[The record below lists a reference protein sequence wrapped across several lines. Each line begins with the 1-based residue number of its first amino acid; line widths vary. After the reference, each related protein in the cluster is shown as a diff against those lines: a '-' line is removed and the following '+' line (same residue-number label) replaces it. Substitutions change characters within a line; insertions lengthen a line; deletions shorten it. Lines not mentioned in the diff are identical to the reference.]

1 MHIFDYKAP
10 FFIKNETQI
19 INLKSNFGKLVH
31 NSAHLFIF
39 LLYLHAETT
48 KFISLAGLRLNPNI
62 HNMAATRYY
71 YSDSI
76 LSFLNRG
83 RDEIIGRLT
92 LASQH
97 DINDETAQSWVDEIS
112 TLKDAL
118 APFSGKGSVYFEY
131 NIPRMGRRAD
141 VIAIINGV
149 VFVLE
154 YKTAEQKFSR
164 DAVIQVWDYSLDLK
178 NFQEGC
184 LDRAIVPILVVP
196 NEKNSHCK
204 LELKHFEDNVYEPLM
219 VNAQQLRAAIEKAL
233 TNIPNQFQTTQ
244 DDDIW
249 AKSGYSPT
257 PTIIEAA
264 VALYEEN
271 TVEDITKHGGDIDK
285 ASAELTRIIDH
296 CRANR
301 RKAICFI
308 TGVPGA
314 GKTLIGLNTAID
326 QFNRGEK
333 AVYLSGNFPLVE
345 VLQEAL
351 TRDYVRRDK
360 IRAKYEHRKSCTKD
374 EAKSKVKAF
383 IQMIHHYRDLY
394 LEGTIVEKSKIVPK
408 PGYFQSHTD
417 KAYIP
422 AEHVAIFDEAQRAWT
437 KEELK
442 RFMREKK
449 GITEFPYSEPE
460 YLISCMDRQPD
471 WGVVVCL
478 VGNGQAI
485 NKGEAGLKEWIDS
498 IQRSYK
504 EWDVYL
510 SDYLVQS
517 GDVTPEDLDLIKS
530 QLISKEDLHLKMS
543 MRSFRSEKVSI
554 FVNQLLALQKEE
566 AAATLQELQNYPIVL
581 TRSLDEA
588 KKWLRDH
595 NRGSERMGL
604 LASSKAERLKAISI
618 NVRYQPDFVH
628 WFLEDD
634 TDIRSSNAL
643 EDTLT
648 EFKVQ
653 GLEIDWACVA
663 WDADLRLSKDG
674 KSWQHY
680 QLRSGTK
687 WQNINKPINQEY
699 QINAYRVLLTRA
711 RQGMVIVI
719 PNGDHGVPPDETRKP
734 EWYDGIYNYLKEIGI
749 KEI

>member
-1 MHIFDYKAP
+1 M
-10 FFIKNETQI
+10 
-19 INLKSNFGKLVH
+19 G
-31 NSAHLFIF
+31 
-39 LLYLHAETT
+39 
-48 KFISLAGLRLNPNI
+48 
-62 HNMAATRYY
+62 YY

-76 LSFLNRG
+76 TDFLSRSTN
-83 RDEIIGRLT
+83 EIVGDLT

-97 DINDETAQSWVDEIS
+97 DINDETAQSWVEEID
-112 TLKDAL
+112 TLREAL
-118 APFSGKGSVYFEY
+118 EAYSGRGSLYFEY

-141 VIAIINGV
+141 VIVLIDGI
-149 VFVLE
+149 VFVVE
-154 YKTAEQKFSR
+154 YKTAEQRFTR
-164 DAVIQVWDYSLDLK
+164 EAMVQVWDYALDLK

-184 LDRAIVPILVVP
+184 LDRILIPILVAP
-196 NEKNSHCK
+196 KEKDSHCH
-204 LELKHFEDNVYEPLM
+204 LTLKHFEDMVYEPLM
-219 VNAQQLRAAIEKAL
+219 VNRKKLPKMFGAVLEGVVYKDKPTL
-233 TNIPNQFQTTQ
+233 S
-244 DDDIW
+244 DDQW

-264 VALYEEN
+264 IALYEEN
-271 TVEDITKHGGDIDK
+271 TVEEITKHGGDIDK
-285 ASAELTRIIDH
+285 ASEELCHIIDH
-296 CRANR
+296 CREKK

-360 IRAKYEHRKSCTKD
+360 IRAKAEKRKACTKA

-394 LEGTIVEKSKIVPK
+394 LEGTEVKDGKIVPIE
-408 PGYFQSHTD
+408 GYFQSHTD

-422 AEHVAIFDEAQRAWT
+422 VEHVAIFDEAQRAWT
-437 KEELK
+437 QAELK

-449 GITEFPYSEPE
+449 GIKDFPYSEPE
-460 YLISCMDRQPD
+460 YLISCMDRQTD
-471 WGVVVCL
+471 WGLVVCL

-485 NKGEAGLKEWIDS
+485 NKGEAGLKEWIES
-498 IQRSYK
+498 VHRSYPS
-504 EWDVYL
+504 WDVYM
-510 SDYLVQS
+510 SDYLVTS
-517 GDVTPEDLDLIKS
+517 NDV
-530 QLISKEDLHLKMS
+530 SKEDLTLIHRQLIAKEELHLTMS
-543 MRSFRSEKVSI
+543 MRSFRSEKVSL
-554 FVNQLLALQKEE
+554 FVNQLLDLQKEE
-566 AAATLQELQNYPIVL
+566 ATATLCELEKYPIVL
-581 TRSLDEA
+581 TRSLDTA
-588 KKWLRDH
+588 KQWLRSH
-595 NRGSERMGL
+595 ARGSERFGL
-604 LASSKAERLKAISI
+604 LASSKAERLKAIGI

-634 TDIRSSNAL
+634 SDIRSSNCL

-653 GLEIDWACVA
+653 GLEIDWACVT

-674 KSWQHY
+674 MSWQHF
-680 QLRSGTK
+680 QLRSGTQ
-687 WQNINKPINQEY
+687 WQKINKEINKEY

-711 RQGMVIVI
+711 RQGMVIVV
-719 PNGDHGVPPDETRKP
+719 PNGDNSVPPDETRKP
-734 EWYDGIYNYLKEIGI
+734 EWYDGIYNYLKAIGL

>member
-1 MHIFDYKAP
+1 
-10 FFIKNETQI
+10 
-19 INLKSNFGKLVH
+19 
-31 NSAHLFIF
+31 
-39 LLYLHAETT
+39 
-48 KFISLAGLRLNPNI
+48 
-62 HNMAATRYY
+62 MAAQRYY
-71 YSDSI
+71 YSDTI
-76 LSFLNRG
+76 ADFLSRG
-83 RDEIIGRLT
+83 TNEIVGKLT

-97 DINDETAQSWVDEIS
+97 DINDETAQSWVEEID
-112 TLKDAL
+112 TLREAL
-118 APFSGKGSVYFEY
+118 EAYPGRGSLYFEY

-141 VIAIINGV
+141 VIVLIDSI
-149 VFVLE
+149 VFVVE
-154 YKTAEQKFSR
+154 YKTATQRFTR
-164 DAVIQVWDYSLDLK
+164 DAMVQVWDYALDLK

-184 LDRAIVPILVVP
+184 MDRILIPILVAP
-196 NEKNSHCK
+196 REKDSHCQ
-204 LELKHFEDNVYEPLM
+204 LTLNHFEDMVYEPLM
-219 VNAQQLRAAIEKAL
+219 VNRKKLPEVFESVLHGVGYKDKL
-233 TNIPNQFQTTQ
+233 TFN
-244 DDDIW
+244 DDLW

-264 VALYEEN
+264 IALYEEN

-285 ASAELTRIIDH
+285 ASEELRHIIDH
-296 CRANR
+296 CREKN

-360 IRAKYEHRKSCTKD
+360 IRAKAEKRKACTKA

-394 LEGTIVEKSKIVPK
+394 LEGTEIKDGRIVPID
-408 PGYFQSHTD
+408 GYFQSHTD

-422 AEHVAIFDEAQRAWT
+422 VEHVAIFDEAQRAWT
-437 KEELK
+437 QAELK

-449 GITEFPYSEPE
+449 GIKDFPYSEPE
-460 YLISCMDRQPD
+460 YLISCMDRQTD
-471 WGVVVCL
+471 WGLVVCL

-485 NKGEAGLKEWIDS
+485 NKGEAGLKEWIES
-498 IQRSYK
+498 VHRSYPS
-504 EWDVYL
+504 WDVYM
-510 SDYLVQS
+510 SDYLVTS
-517 GDVTPEDLDLIKS
+517 SDV
-530 QLISKEDLHLKMS
+530 SKEDLTLIHRQLIAKEELHLTMS
-543 MRSFRSEKVSI
+543 MRSFRSEKVSL
-554 FVNQLLALQKEE
+554 FVNQLLDLQKEE
-566 AAATLQELQNYPIVL
+566 ATATLCELEKYPIVL
-581 TRSLDEA
+581 TRSLDTA
-588 KKWLRDH
+588 KQWLRSH
-595 NRGSERMGL
+595 ARGSERFGL
-604 LASSKAERLKAISI
+604 LASSKAERLKAIGI

-634 TDIRSSNAL
+634 SDIRSSNCL

-653 GLEIDWACVA
+653 GLEIDWACVT

-674 KSWQHY
+674 MSWQHF
-680 QLRSGTK
+680 QLRSGTQ
-687 WQNINKPINQEY
+687 WQKINKEINKEY

-711 RQGMVIVI
+711 RQGMVIVV
-719 PNGDHGVPPDETRKP
+719 PNGDNSVPPDETRKP
-734 EWYDGIYNYLKEIGI
+734 EWYDGIYSYLKSLGLEEI
-749 KEI
+749 

>member
-1 MHIFDYKAP
+1 
-10 FFIKNETQI
+10 
-19 INLKSNFGKLVH
+19 
-31 NSAHLFIF
+31 
-39 LLYLHAETT
+39 
-48 KFISLAGLRLNPNI
+48 
-62 HNMAATRYY
+62 MAARRFY

-76 LSFLNRG
+76 SAFLNRSVN
-83 RDEIIGRLT
+83 EIIGELT

-97 DINDETAQSWVDEIS
+97 DINEETSSSWVEEID
-112 TLKDAL
+112 TLKEAL
-118 APFSGKGSVYFEY
+118 APFSGHGSVYFEY

-141 VIAIINGV
+141 VVAVIDGI

-154 YKTAEQKFSR
+154 YKTAEQKFHR
-164 DAVIQVWDYSLDLK
+164 DAMVQVWDYALDLK
-178 NFQEGC
+178 NFQEGSH
-184 LDRAIVPILVVP
+184 DRVLVPVLVAP
-196 NEKNSHCK
+196 KEKVKHCS

-219 VNAQQLRAAIEKAL
+219 VNAHLLGAGISKVLDSIPHEVQLKTA
-233 TNIPNQFQTTQ
+233 
-244 DDDIW
+244 DDIW
-249 AKSGYSPT
+249 AKSGYEPT

-264 VALYEEN
+264 IALYEEN

-285 ASAELTRIIDH
+285 ASVELANIIES
-296 CRANR
+296 CRNNN

-326 QFNRGEK
+326 QFNRDEK

-351 TRDYVRRDK
+351 ARDYVRRDK
-360 IRAKYEHRKSCTKD
+360 IKAKQEKRKACTKE

-394 LEGTIVEKSKIVPK
+394 LEGTTIENGRIVPM
-408 PGYFQSHTD
+408 PDYFQSHSD
-417 KAYIP
+417 KAYVP
-422 AEHVAIFDEAQRAWT
+422 SEHVAIFDEAQRAWT
-437 KEELK
+437 QEELG

-449 GITEFPYSEPE
+449 GIKDFPYSEPE

-478 VGNGQAI
+478 VGNGQSI
-485 NKGEAGLKEWIDS
+485 NKGEAGLKEWIES
-498 IQRSYK
+498 IYRSYK
-504 EWDVYL
+504 DWDVYI
-510 SDYLVQS
+510 SEYLMRS
-517 GDVTPEDLDLIKS
+517 GDVTKEQMDLVRSQIKS
-530 QLISKEDLHLKMS
+530 REELHLKMS

-554 FVNQLLALQKEE
+554 FVNQLLALQKED
-566 AAATLQELQNYPIVL
+566 AASTLRELDNYPIVM
-581 TRSLDEA
+581 TRSLETA
-588 KKWLRDH
+588 KQWLRDH

-634 TDIRSSNAL
+634 RDIRSSNAL

-663 WDADLRLSKDG
+663 WDADLRLSQDG
-674 KSWQHY
+674 KSWQHF

-687 WQNINKPINQEY
+687 WQNINKPINREY

-711 RQGMVIVI
+711 RQGMIIVV

>member
-1 MHIFDYKAP
+1 
-10 FFIKNETQI
+10 
-19 INLKSNFGKLVH
+19 
-31 NSAHLFIF
+31 
-39 LLYLHAETT
+39 
-48 KFISLAGLRLNPNI
+48 
-62 HNMAATRYY
+62 MAARRFY

-76 LSFLNRG
+76 SAFLNRSVN
-83 RDEIIGRLT
+83 EIIGELT

-97 DINDETAQSWVDEIS
+97 DINEETSSSWVEEID

-118 APFSGKGSVYFEY
+118 APFSGHGSVYFEY

-141 VIAIINGV
+141 VVAVIDGI

-154 YKTAEQKFSR
+154 YKTAEQKFHR
-164 DAVIQVWDYSLDLK
+164 DAMVQVWDYALDLK
-178 NFQEGC
+178 NFQEGSH
-184 LDRAIVPILVVP
+184 DRTLVPVLVAP
-196 NEKNSHCK
+196 KEKDKHCC

-219 VNAQQLRAAIEKAL
+219 VNANLLGACISKVL
-233 TNIPNQFQTTQ
+233 DSIPHEVQSETA
-244 DDDIW
+244 DDIW
-249 AKSGYSPT
+249 AKSGYEPT

-264 VALYEEN
+264 IALYEEKS
-271 TVEDITKHGGDIDK
+271 VEDITKHGGDIDK
-285 ASAELTRIIDH
+285 ASLELTNIIED
-296 CRANR
+296 CRKNC

-314 GKTLIGLNTAID
+314 GKTLIGLNTVID
-326 QFNRGEK
+326 QFNRDEK

-351 TRDYVRRDK
+351 ARDYVRRDK
-360 IRAKYEHRKSCTKD
+360 IKAKQEKRKACTKE

-394 LEGTIVEKSKIVPK
+394 LEGTIIENGRIVPM
-408 PGYFQSHTD
+408 PDYFQSHSD
-417 KAYIP
+417 KAYVP
-422 AEHVAIFDEAQRAWT
+422 SEHVAIFDEAQRAWT
-437 KEELK
+437 KEELG

-449 GITEFPYSEPE
+449 GIKDFPYSEPE
-460 YLISCMDRQPD
+460 YLISCMDRQTD

-478 VGNGQAI
+478 VGNGQSI
-485 NKGEAGLKEWIDS
+485 NKGEAGLKEWIES
-498 IQRSYK
+498 IHRSYK
-504 EWDVYL
+504 DWDVYI
-510 SDYLVQS
+510 SEYLMHS
-517 GDVTPEDLDLIKS
+517 GDVTKEQMGLIRSQIKS
-530 QLISKEDLHLKMS
+530 REELHLKMS

-554 FVNQLLALQKEE
+554 FVNQLLALQKED
-566 AAATLQELQNYPIVL
+566 AASTLRELENYPIVM
-581 TRSLDEA
+581 TRSLETA
-588 KKWLRDH
+588 KQWLRDH

-634 TDIRSSNAL
+634 RDIRSSNAL

-663 WDADLRLSKDG
+663 WDADLRLSQDG
-674 KSWQHY
+674 KSWQHF

-687 WQNINKPINQEY
+687 WQNINKPINREY

-711 RQGMVIVI
+711 RQGMIIVV

>member
-1 MHIFDYKAP
+1 
-10 FFIKNETQI
+10 
-19 INLKSNFGKLVH
+19 
-31 NSAHLFIF
+31 
-39 LLYLHAETT
+39 
-48 KFISLAGLRLNPNI
+48 
-62 HNMAATRYY
+62 MAARRFY

-76 LSFLNRG
+76 SAFLNRSVN
-83 RDEIIGRLT
+83 EIIGELT

-97 DINDETAQSWVDEIS
+97 DINEETSSSWVEEID
-112 TLKDAL
+112 TLKEAL
-118 APFSGKGSVYFEY
+118 APFSGHGSVYFEY

-141 VIAIINGV
+141 VVAVIDGI

-154 YKTAEQKFSR
+154 YKTAEQKFHR
-164 DAVIQVWDYSLDLK
+164 DAMIQVWDYALDLK
-178 NFQEGC
+178 NFQEGSH
-184 LDRAIVPILVVP
+184 DRVLVPVLVAP
-196 NEKNSHCK
+196 KEKVKHCS

-219 VNAQQLRAAIEKAL
+219 VNAHLLGAGISKVLDSIPHEVQLKTA
-233 TNIPNQFQTTQ
+233 
-244 DDDIW
+244 DDIW
-249 AKSGYSPT
+249 AKSGYEPT

-264 VALYEEN
+264 IALYEEN

-285 ASAELTRIIDH
+285 ASVELANIIES
-296 CRANR
+296 CRNNN

-326 QFNRGEK
+326 QFNRDEK

-351 TRDYVRRDK
+351 ARDYVRRDK
-360 IRAKYEHRKSCTKD
+360 IKAKQEKRKACTKE

-394 LEGTIVEKSKIVPK
+394 LEGTTIENGRIVPM
-408 PGYFQSHTD
+408 PDYFQSHSD
-417 KAYIP
+417 KAYVP
-422 AEHVAIFDEAQRAWT
+422 SEHVAIFDEAQRAWT
-437 KEELK
+437 QEELG

-449 GITEFPYSEPE
+449 GIKDFPYSEPE

-478 VGNGQAI
+478 VGNGQSI
-485 NKGEAGLKEWIDS
+485 NKGEAGLKEWIES
-498 IQRSYK
+498 IYRSYK
-504 EWDVYL
+504 DWDVYI
-510 SDYLVQS
+510 SEYLMRS
-517 GDVTPEDLDLIKS
+517 GDVTKEQMDLVRSQIKS
-530 QLISKEDLHLKMS
+530 REELHLKMS

-554 FVNQLLALQKEE
+554 FVNQLLALQKED
-566 AAATLQELQNYPIVL
+566 AASTLRELDNYPIVM
-581 TRSLDEA
+581 TRSLENA
-588 KKWLRDH
+588 KQWLRDH

-634 TDIRSSNAL
+634 RDIRSSNAL

-663 WDADLRLSKDG
+663 WDADLRLSQDG
-674 KSWQHY
+674 KSWQHF

-687 WQNINKPINQEY
+687 WQNINKPINREY

-711 RQGMVIVI
+711 RQGMIIVV

-749 KEI
+749 KEL

>member
-1 MHIFDYKAP
+1 
-10 FFIKNETQI
+10 
-19 INLKSNFGKLVH
+19 
-31 NSAHLFIF
+31 
-39 LLYLHAETT
+39 
-48 KFISLAGLRLNPNI
+48 
-62 HNMAATRYY
+62 MAATRYY

-76 LSFLNRG
+76 DRFLTRNVN
-83 RDEIIGRLT
+83 EIVGELT

-97 DINDETAQSWVDEIS
+97 DINDETSQSWVEEIM
-112 TLKDAL
+112 TLQEAL
-118 APFSGKGSVYFEY
+118 APYSGHGSIYFEY

-141 VIAIINGV
+141 VIALIDGI

-154 YKTAEQKFSR
+154 YKTAEQKFHR
-164 DAVIQVWDYSLDLK
+164 DAMIQAWDYALDLK
-178 NFQEGC
+178 NFQEGSI
-184 LDRAIVPILVVP
+184 DRVLVPILVAP
-196 NEKNSHCK
+196 KEKDSHCR
-204 LELKHFEDNVYEPLM
+204 LDLKHFEDNVYEPLI
-219 VNAQQLRAAIEKAL
+219 VNATKLASVIARVLDAI
-233 TNIPNQFQTTQ
+233 PHSPQTSNE
-244 DDDIW
+244 DDAW
-249 AKSGYSPT
+249 AKSGYEPT

-264 VALYEEN
+264 IALYEEN

-285 ASAELTRIIDH
+285 AALELTNIIEY
-296 CRANR
+296 CRQNN

-345 VLQEAL
+345 VLQESL
-351 TRDYVRRDK
+351 TRDYVRREK
-360 IRAKYEHRKSCTKD
+360 IKAKKEGRKACTKE

-394 LEGTIVEKSKIVPK
+394 LEGTKVEGGKIVPV

-437 KEELK
+437 QEELQ

-449 GITEFPYSEPE
+449 GIKDFPYSEPE
-460 YLISCMDRQPD
+460 YLISCMNRQTD
-471 WGVVVCL
+471 WGLVVCL
-478 VGNGQAI
+478 VGNGQSI
-485 NKGEAGLKEWIDS
+485 NKGEAGLKEWIES
-498 IQRSYK
+498 INRSYK
-504 EWDVYL
+504 DWDVYM
-510 SDYLVQS
+510 SDYLLAS
-517 GDVTPEDLDLIKS
+517 GDVTPELMNLIRPQLKS
-530 QLISKEDLHLKMS
+530 REDLHLKMS

-554 FVNQLLALQKEE
+554 FVNQLLALHKQE
-566 AAATLQELQNYPIVL
+566 AAATLKELDNYPIVL
-581 TRSLDEA
+581 TRSLDRA
-588 KKWLRDH
+588 KQWLRDH
-595 NRGSERMGL
+595 KRGSERMGL

-628 WFLEDD
+628 WFLENDS
-634 TDIRSSNAL
+634 DIRSSNAL

-663 WDADLRLSKDG
+663 WDADLRLNKDG
-674 KSWQHY
+674 KTWSHH
-680 QLRSGTK
+680 QLRSGTQ

-734 EWYDGIYNYLKEIGI
+734 EWYDGIYNYLKEVGI

>member
-1 MHIFDYKAP
+1 
-10 FFIKNETQI
+10 
-19 INLKSNFGKLVH
+19 
-31 NSAHLFIF
+31 
-39 LLYLHAETT
+39 
-48 KFISLAGLRLNPNI
+48 
-62 HNMAATRYY
+62 MAAQRYY

-76 LSFLNRG
+76 TDFLSRSTN
-83 RDEIIGRLT
+83 EIVGDLT

-97 DINDETAQSWVDEIS
+97 DINDETAQSWVEEID
-112 TLKDAL
+112 TLREAL
-118 APFSGKGSVYFEY
+118 EAYSGRGSLYFEY

-141 VIAIINGV
+141 VIVLIDGI
-149 VFVLE
+149 VFVVE
-154 YKTAEQKFSR
+154 YKTAEQRFTR
-164 DAVIQVWDYSLDLK
+164 EAMVQVWDYALDLK

-184 LDRAIVPILVVP
+184 LDRILIPILVAP
-196 NEKNSHCK
+196 KEKDSHCH
-204 LELKHFEDNVYEPLM
+204 LTLKHFEDMVYEPLM
-219 VNAQQLRAAIEKAL
+219 VNRKKLPKMFGAVLEGVVYKDKPTL
-233 TNIPNQFQTTQ
+233 S
-244 DDDIW
+244 DDQW

-264 VALYEEN
+264 IALYEEN
-271 TVEDITKHGGDIDK
+271 TVEEITKHGGDIDK
-285 ASAELTRIIDH
+285 ASEELCHIIDH
-296 CRANR
+296 CREKK

-360 IRAKYEHRKSCTKD
+360 IRAKAEKRKACTKA

-394 LEGTIVEKSKIVPK
+394 LEGTEVKDGKIVPIE
-408 PGYFQSHTD
+408 GYFQSHTD

-422 AEHVAIFDEAQRAWT
+422 VEHVAIFDEAQRAWT
-437 KEELK
+437 QAELK

-449 GITEFPYSEPE
+449 GIKDFPYSEPE
-460 YLISCMDRQPD
+460 YLISCMDRQTD
-471 WGVVVCL
+471 WGLVVCL

-485 NKGEAGLKEWIDS
+485 NKGEAGLKEWIES
-498 IQRSYK
+498 VHRSYPS
-504 EWDVYL
+504 WDVYM
-510 SDYLVQS
+510 SDYLVTS
-517 GDVTPEDLDLIKS
+517 NDV
-530 QLISKEDLHLKMS
+530 SKEDLTLIHRQLIAKEELHLTMS
-543 MRSFRSEKVSI
+543 MRSFRSEKVSL
-554 FVNQLLALQKEE
+554 FVNQLLDLQKEE
-566 AAATLQELQNYPIVL
+566 ATATLCELEKYPIVL
-581 TRSLDEA
+581 TRSLDTA
-588 KKWLRDH
+588 KQWLRSH
-595 NRGSERMGL
+595 ARGSERFGL
-604 LASSKAERLKAISI
+604 LASSKAERLKAIGI

-634 TDIRSSNAL
+634 SDIRSSNCL

-653 GLEIDWACVA
+653 GLEIDWACVT

-674 KSWQHY
+674 MSWQHF
-680 QLRSGTK
+680 QLRSGTQ
-687 WQNINKPINQEY
+687 WQKINKEINKEY

-711 RQGMVIVI
+711 RQGMVIVV
-719 PNGDHGVPPDETRKP
+719 PNGDNSVPPDETRKP
-734 EWYDGIYNYLKEIGI
+734 EWYDGKYNYLKAIGL

>member
-1 MHIFDYKAP
+1 
-10 FFIKNETQI
+10 
-19 INLKSNFGKLVH
+19 
-31 NSAHLFIF
+31 
-39 LLYLHAETT
+39 
-48 KFISLAGLRLNPNI
+48 
-62 HNMAATRYY
+62 MASKRYY
-71 YSDSI
+71 YSDTISC
-76 LSFLNRG
+76 FLAKSVN
-83 RDEIIGRLT
+83 EIVGELT

-97 DINDETAQSWVDEIS
+97 DVNEETSHSWVEEI
-112 TLKDAL
+112 TMLHEVL
-118 APFSGKGSVYFEY
+118 VPYYGRGSVFFEY

-141 VIAIINGV
+141 AVVIIDGI
-149 VFVLE
+149 VFILE
-154 YKTAEQKFSR
+154 FKTAEQKINRS
-164 DAVIQVWDYSLDLK
+164 ALIQVWDYALDLK
-178 NFQEGC
+178 NFHEGSANRV
-184 LDRAIVPILVVP
+184 LVPVLVVP
-196 NEKNSHCK
+196 KEKNSHCV
-204 LELKHFEDNVYEPLM
+204 LDLKHFEDNVYEPLV
-219 VNAQQLRAAIEKAL
+219 VNVRLLNNVFSKVIDL
-233 TNIPNQFQTTQ
+233 IPHSSQCVS
-244 DDDIW
+244 DSIW
-249 AKSGYSPT
+249 ARSGYEPT

-264 VALYEEN
+264 IALYEEN

-285 ASAELTRIIDH
+285 ASVELTNIIEY
-296 CRANR
+296 CKQNS

-333 AVYLSGNFPLVE
+333 AVYLSGNFPLVK

-351 TRDYVRRDK
+351 ARDYVYRDK
-360 IRAKYEHRKSCTKD
+360 INAKQENRKACTKE
-374 EAKSKVKAF
+374 EARSKVKAF

-394 LEGTIVEKSKIVPK
+394 LEGTKIEEGKILPI
-408 PGYFQSHTD
+408 PDYFQDHTD

-422 AEHVAIFDEAQRAWT
+422 TEHVTIFDEAQRAWT
-437 KEELK
+437 REELQ

-449 GITEFPYSEPE
+449 GIVNFPYSEPE
-460 YLISCMDRQPD
+460 YLISCMDRQQD

-478 VGNGQAI
+478 VGNGQSI
-485 NKGEAGLKEWIDS
+485 NKGEAGLTEWIES
-498 IQRSYK
+498 IHRNFRD
-504 EWDVYL
+504 WDVYI
-510 SDYLVQS
+510 SEYLLDS
-517 GDVTPEDLDLIKS
+517 GDVTKEHLDSIRPQIKS
-530 QLISKEDLHLKMS
+530 HDSLHLRMS

-566 AAATLQELQNYPIVL
+566 AKATLQELENYPIVM
-581 TRSLDEA
+581 TRSLSMA
-588 KKWLRDH
+588 KQWLRGH

-634 TDIRSSNAL
+634 RDIRSSNAL

-648 EFKVQ
+648 EFEVQ

-663 WDADLRLSKDG
+663 WDADLRLSKDCCG
-674 KSWQHY
+674 WQHY

-687 WQNINKPINQEY
+687 WQNINKPENQEY

-711 RQGMVIVI
+711 RQGMIILI
-719 PNGDHGVPPDETRKP
+719 PNGDYSIPPDETRKP
-734 EWYDGIYNYLKEIGI
+734 EWYDGIYDYLKEIGV

>member
-1 MHIFDYKAP
+1 
-10 FFIKNETQI
+10 
-19 INLKSNFGKLVH
+19 
-31 NSAHLFIF
+31 
-39 LLYLHAETT
+39 
-48 KFISLAGLRLNPNI
+48 
-62 HNMAATRYY
+62 MAAQRYY

-76 LSFLNRG
+76 TDFLSRSTN
-83 RDEIIGRLT
+83 EIVGDLT

-97 DINDETAQSWVDEIS
+97 DINDETAQSWVEEID
-112 TLKDAL
+112 TLREAL
-118 APFSGKGSVYFEY
+118 EAYSGRGSLYFEY

-141 VIAIINGV
+141 VIVLIDGI
-149 VFVLE
+149 VFVVE
-154 YKTAEQKFSR
+154 YKTAEQRFTR
-164 DAVIQVWDYSLDLK
+164 EAMVQVWDYALDLK

-184 LDRAIVPILVVP
+184 LDRILIPILVAP
-196 NEKNSHCK
+196 KEKDSHCH
-204 LELKHFEDNVYEPLM
+204 LTLKHFEDMVYEPLM
-219 VNAQQLRAAIEKAL
+219 VNRKKLSEVFESVLEGVVYKDKPTL
-233 TNIPNQFQTTQ
+233 
-244 DDDIW
+244 DDDQW

-264 VALYEEN
+264 IALYEEN
-271 TVEDITKHGGDIDK
+271 TVEEITKHGGDIDK
-285 ASAELTRIIDH
+285 ASEELCHIIDH
-296 CRANR
+296 CREKK

-360 IRAKYEHRKSCTKD
+360 IRAKAEKRKACTKA

-394 LEGTIVEKSKIVPK
+394 LEGTEVKDGRIVPIE
-408 PGYFQSHTD
+408 GYFQSHTD

-422 AEHVAIFDEAQRAWT
+422 VEHVAIFDEAQRAWT
-437 KEELK
+437 QAELK

-449 GITEFPYSEPE
+449 GIKDFPYSEPE
-460 YLISCMDRQPD
+460 YLISCMDRQTD
-471 WGVVVCL
+471 WGLVVCL

-485 NKGEAGLKEWIDS
+485 NKGEAGLKEWIES
-498 IQRSYK
+498 VHRSYPS
-504 EWDVYL
+504 WDVYM
-510 SDYLVQS
+510 SDFLVTS
-517 GDVTPEDLDLIKS
+517 NDV
-530 QLISKEDLHLKMS
+530 SKEDLALIHKQLIAKEELHLTMS
-543 MRSFRSEKVSI
+543 MRSFRSEKVSL
-554 FVNQLLALQKEE
+554 FVNQLLDLQKKE
-566 AAATLQELQNYPIVL
+566 AAATLCELEKYPIVL
-581 TRSLDEA
+581 TRSLDTA
-588 KKWLRDH
+588 KQWLRSH
-595 NRGSERMGL
+595 ARGSERFGL
-604 LASSKAERLKAISI
+604 LASSKAERLKAIGI

-634 TDIRSSNAL
+634 SDIRSSNCL

-653 GLEIDWACVA
+653 GLEIDWACVT

-674 KSWQHY
+674 MSWQHF
-680 QLRSGTK
+680 QLRSGTQ
-687 WQNINKPINQEY
+687 WQKINKEINKEY

-711 RQGMVIVI
+711 RQGMVIVV
-719 PNGDHGVPPDETRKP
+719 PNGDNSVPPDETRKP
-734 EWYDGIYNYLKEIGI
+734 EWYDGIYSYLKSLGLEEI
-749 KEI
+749 

>member
-1 MHIFDYKAP
+1 
-10 FFIKNETQI
+10 
-19 INLKSNFGKLVH
+19 
-31 NSAHLFIF
+31 
-39 LLYLHAETT
+39 
-48 KFISLAGLRLNPNI
+48 
-62 HNMAATRYY
+62 MAARRFY

-76 LSFLNRG
+76 SAFLNRSVN
-83 RDEIIGRLT
+83 EIIGELT

-97 DINDETAQSWVDEIS
+97 DINEETSSSWVEEID
-112 TLKDAL
+112 TLKEAL
-118 APFSGKGSVYFEY
+118 APFSGHGSVYFEY

-141 VIAIINGV
+141 VVAVIDGI

-154 YKTAEQKFSR
+154 YKTAEQKFHR
-164 DAVIQVWDYSLDLK
+164 DAMIQVWDYALDLK
-178 NFQEGC
+178 NVQEGSH
-184 LDRAIVPILVVP
+184 DRVLVPVHVAP
-196 NEKNSHCK
+196 KQKDKHCC

-219 VNAQQLRAAIEKAL
+219 VNAHLLGAGISKVLDSIPHEVQLKTA
-233 TNIPNQFQTTQ
+233 
-244 DDDIW
+244 DDIW
-249 AKSGYSPT
+249 AKSGYEPT

-264 VALYEEN
+264 IALYEEN

-285 ASAELTRIIDH
+285 ASVELANIIES
-296 CRANR
+296 CRNNN

-326 QFNRGEK
+326 QFNRDEK

-351 TRDYVRRDK
+351 ARDYVRRDK
-360 IRAKYEHRKSCTKD
+360 IKAKQEKRKACTKE

-394 LEGTIVEKSKIVPK
+394 LEGTTIENGRIVPM
-408 PGYFQSHTD
+408 PDYFQSHSD
-417 KAYIP
+417 KAYVP
-422 AEHVAIFDEAQRAWT
+422 SEHVAIFDEAQRAWT
-437 KEELK
+437 QEELG

-449 GITEFPYSEPE
+449 GIKDFPYSEPE

-478 VGNGQAI
+478 VGNGQSI
-485 NKGEAGLKEWIDS
+485 NKGEAGLKEWIES
-498 IQRSYK
+498 IYRSYK
-504 EWDVYL
+504 DWDVYI
-510 SDYLVQS
+510 SEYLMRS
-517 GDVTPEDLDLIKS
+517 GDVTKEQMDLVRSQIKS
-530 QLISKEDLHLKMS
+530 REELHLKMS

-554 FVNQLLALQKEE
+554 FVNQLLALQKED
-566 AAATLQELQNYPIVL
+566 AASTLRELDNYPIVM
-581 TRSLDEA
+581 TRSLETA
-588 KKWLRDH
+588 KQWLRDH

-634 TDIRSSNAL
+634 RDIRSSNAL

-663 WDADLRLSKDG
+663 WDADLRLSQDG
-674 KSWQHY
+674 KSWQHF

-687 WQNINKPINQEY
+687 WQNINKPINREY

-711 RQGMVIVI
+711 RQGMIIVV

-749 KEI
+749 KEL